1 MNPPA
6 DRLEYLAADAP
17 CFNYCLWPY
26 EPRLPVTGKFAGVNL
41 LYQSFAAAG
50 IDPRAYDLVDR
61 IRAGI
66 GPFRTVFGIKWAGGR
81 LSWEFYF
88 YDYAR
93 REREVSISRVLDV
106 IRPLAPCG
114 IRVNENLPY
123 FMFSLD
129 IDDALVTGARD
140 LDVVHMYVG
149 NPGSTVSSGI
159 AYAVKAAATTLEN
172 FYFFFDAETQLADA
186 RAKIACS
193 ARLDATH
200 FDVDRILHPEFRA
213 CRTICV
219 ANKQAADT
227 VYFSEVDV
235 DTLLS
240 FLRLLDY
247 PPSTI
252 RFVENNRGLLD
263 HLRYDVGFDYMAE
276 GGGTAAAIRVVK
288 GGFYG
293 VF

>member
-6 DRLEYLAADAP
+6 ERLEYLAADAP

-26 EPRLPVTGKFAGVNL
+26 EPRRPVAGKFAGVNL
-41 LYQSFAAAG
+41 LYQSFAEAG

-61 IRAGI
+61 IRDGV
-66 GPFRTVFGIKWAGGR
+66 GPFRTVFGIKWAAGR

-93 REREVSISRVLDV
+93 RDREVSISRVLDV

-114 IRVNENLPY
+114 IRVNESLPY

-129 IDDALVTGARD
+129 VDDALVGGRRE

-159 AYAVKAAATTLEN
+159 AYAVRAAATTLEN

-193 ARLDATH
+193 ARLDDTQI
-200 FDVDRILHPEFRA
+200 DVDRILHPEFRS

-235 DTLLS
+235 DQLLS
-240 FLRLLDY
+240 FLRVLDY
-247 PPSTI
+247 PPGTI
-252 RFVENNRGLLD
+252 RFVENNRAQLD
-263 HLRYDVGFDYMAE
+263 HLRYDVGFDYVAD
-276 GGGTAAAIRVVK
+276 GTNVRVVK

>member
-6 DRLEYLAADAP
+6 ERLEYLVADAP

-26 EPRLPVTGKFAGVNL
+26 EPRRPVAGKFAGVNL
-41 LYQSFAAAG
+41 LYQSFAEAG

-66 GPFRTVFGIKWAGGR
+66 GPFRTVFGIKWAAGR

-106 IRPLAPCG
+106 VRPLAPCG
-114 IRVNENLPY
+114 IRVNESLPY

-129 IDDALVTGARD
+129 VDDALLTGRRD
-140 LDVVHMYVG
+140 IDVVHMYVG

-159 AYAVKAAATTLEN
+159 AYGVRATATTLEN
-172 FYFFFDAETQLADA
+172 FYFFFDAEKQLADA
-186 RAKIACS
+186 AAKIACS
-193 ARLDATH
+193 ARLDATRI
-200 FDVDRILHPEFRA
+200 DVNRILHPEFRA

-235 DTLLS
+235 DQLLS
-240 FLRLLDY
+240 FLRTLDY
-247 PPSTI
+247 PPGTI
-252 RFVENNRGLLD
+252 RFVESNRALLD
-263 HLRYDVGFDYMAE
+263 HLRYDVGFDYVADE
-276 GGGTAAAIRVVK
+276 ADIRVVK

>member
-1 MNPPA
+1 MTTPS

-26 EPRLPVTGKFAGVNL
+26 EPRVPVAGKLAAVNL
-41 LYQSFAAAG
+41 LSRSFAAAG
-50 IDPRAYDLVDR
+50 VDARAYDLVET

-66 GPFRTVFGIKWAGGR
+66 GPWRTVFGIKWAEGR

-88 YDYAR
+88 YDYDR
-93 REREVSISRVLDV
+93 RERAVSISRVLEV
-106 IRPLAPCG
+106 IRPFGRSA

-129 IDDALVTGARD
+129 VDDDLLSGRRD
-140 LDVVHMYVG
+140 IDVVHMYVG

-159 AYAVKAAATTLEN
+159 AYAVHAAGVTLEN
-172 FYFFFDAETQLADA
+172 FYFFFDARTQLAEA

-193 ARLDATH
+193 AR
-200 FDVDRILHPEFRA
+200 FDVTRIDIERILHPEFVA

-235 DTLLS
+235 DQLLC
-240 FLRLLDY
+240 FVREFDY
-247 PPSTI
+247 PGSLV
-252 RFVENNRGLLD
+252 RFVESNRSMLD
-263 HLRYDVGFDYMAE
+263 HLRFDIGFDYVAD
-276 GGGTAAAIRVVK
+276 GPDLRVVK
-288 GGFYG
+288 GGLYG